1 MNTRDAASFCR
12 TLGMMYRAGLPIHRS
27 LTVLGQREA
36 VAYLMR
42 GEPLWRS
49 LQRAR
54 VLDRVPIQ
62 MIRLGETVGNLPQVL
77 DRLTEFL
84 DCLNR
89 ARGRILSALA
99 YPAMV
104 LLVCL
109 AVLAWLPGF
118 LFRPVLEFLANTG
131 GELPTA
137 TRLALFLCAALRNPL
152 LWLGAA
158 VLLGLT
164 YRAFK
169 NRQAPLDPGWEQRLL
184 RLPAAGRGW
193 RNLVALRF
201 GRGLEGVLASGAP
214 LMTGLSLCAEASG
227 SGLFQSQVRSL
238 IEDMRNGHSLA
249 NALERLDLLP
259 LAYRRALKVGAET
272 GRLEQM
278 LPSLNTMAE
287 EEFELLLESL
297 VTLLEPLVMLLLGGL
312 VALMIA
318 ATLSPFLELMR
329 SVL

>member
-1 MNTRDAASFCR
+1 MNTRQAASFCR
-12 TLGMMYRAGLPIHRS
+12 TLGMMYRAGLPLHRS
-27 LTVLGQREA
+27 LMVLGQGEA
-36 VAYLMR
+36 VAHLMR
-42 GEPLWRS
+42 GEPLWSS
-49 LQRAR
+49 LARAQ

-62 MIRLGETVGNLPQVL
+62 MIRLGETLGNLPQVL
-77 DRLTEFL
+77 DRLTDFL

-89 ARGRILSALA
+89 ARGRLLSALT

-104 LLVCL
+104 LVVCL
-109 AVLAWLPGF
+109 LVLVWLPGF
-118 LFRPVLEFLANTG
+118 LFRPVLDFLANTG
-131 GELPTA
+131 GEIPLA
-137 TRLALFLCAALRNPL
+137 TRLVLMLCSGLRSPVFWLALA
-152 LWLGAA
+152 GAI
-158 VLLGLT
+158 GLA
-164 YRAFK
+164 YRRLKKMAH
-169 NRQAPLDPGWEQRLL
+169 LDPVWEERLL

-227 SGLFQSQVRSL
+227 SRLFGNQVRAL
-238 IEDMRNGHSLA
+238 IEEMRNGHAFA
-249 NALERLDLLP
+249 NALERLEILP
-259 LAYRRALKVGAET
+259 VAYRRSLKVGAET

-278 LPSLNTMAE
+278 LPALNTMAE
-287 EEFELLLESL
+287 EEFELLLESV
-297 VTLLEPLVMLLLGGL
+297 VTLVEPFVMLLMGGL